1 MNWKRIIS
9 SVLAAGMLLATPV
22 QLLASAES
30 AEDAESTNA
39 WESLLTADD
48 IDEENTFTYS
58 KNGYSFE
65 KLSHPE
71 KDVKTG
77 RARRIER
84 FLTADAGGLN
94 LLFA

>member
-39 WESLLTADD
+39 
-48 IDEENTFTYS
+48 
-58 KNGYSFE
+58 
-65 KLSHPE
+65 
-71 KDVKTG
+71 
-77 RARRIER
+77 
-84 FLTADAGGLN
+84 
-94 LLFA
+94 